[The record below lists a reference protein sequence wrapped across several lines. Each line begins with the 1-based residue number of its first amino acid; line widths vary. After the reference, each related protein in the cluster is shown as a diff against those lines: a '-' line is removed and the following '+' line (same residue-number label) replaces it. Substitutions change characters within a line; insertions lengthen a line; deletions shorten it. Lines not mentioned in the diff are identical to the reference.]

1 MPSQADH
8 KQQHVKDNGRNS
20 CCGSLVKFNIKKM

>member
-8 KQQHVKDNGRNS
+8 KQQQHVKDNGRNS
-20 CCGSLVKFNIKKM
+20 LVQFNIKKM

>member
-20 CCGSLVKFNIKKM
+20 LVQYNKENVRV